1 MYPPI
6 YAEIGWIYDLG
17 TLKLQNFMNLLPHWN
32 METWSLKI
40 VPEYTF
46 IPYKVK
52 AGFCINSLPLKAI
65 AVHITSEAAHAEYF
79 RHFTGIEGTV
89 QCRPCLA
96 YTKP

>member
-6 YAEIGWIYDLG
+6 CAEIGWIYDLG
-17 TLKLQNFMNLLPHWN
+17 TLKLQNFMKLLPHWN

-52 AGFCINSLPLKAI
+52 ADFASITLHLKAI
-65 AVHITSEAAHAEYF
+65 DVHITSEAAHAEYF
-79 RHFTGIEGTV
+79 RHFTGIEGAV